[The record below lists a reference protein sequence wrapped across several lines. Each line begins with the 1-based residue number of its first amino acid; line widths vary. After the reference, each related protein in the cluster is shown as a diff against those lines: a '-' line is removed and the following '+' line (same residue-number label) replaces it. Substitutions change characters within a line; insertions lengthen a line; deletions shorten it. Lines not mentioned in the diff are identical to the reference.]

1 MNATHKH
8 EVFEQI
14 ARAIGAAPEV
24 SKIVVFGSFLNSETP
39 NDIDIAVFQE
49 SKESYLPLALKYRR
63 LAKTTAVHLPMDII
77 PLKPGAAGQFVDE
90 INKGRVIYER

>member
-1 MNATHKH
+1 MNATHKR
-8 EVFEQI
+8 EVLEQI

-24 SKIVVFGSFLNSETP
+24 SKIVVFGSFLKSETP

-49 SKESYLPLALKYRR
+49 SKEGYLPLALKYRR
-63 LAKTTAVHLPMDII
+63 MAKRTSVHLPMDII
-77 PLKPGAAGQFVDE
+77 PLKPGAASRFMEE